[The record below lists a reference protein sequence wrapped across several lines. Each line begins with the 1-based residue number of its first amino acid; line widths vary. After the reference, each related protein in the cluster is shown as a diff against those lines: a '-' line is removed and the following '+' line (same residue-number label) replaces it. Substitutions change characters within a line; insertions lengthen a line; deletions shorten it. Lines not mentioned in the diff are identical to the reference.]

1 MIWVTTSVTRRL
13 EGRQKE
19 ITRRRQEMRKRVV
32 LMNKH
37 CRCTG
42 LIMPGVLAVALILT
56 SASAVLAQSAGAD
69 SEKRLSVIDANPSL
83 LPNSSLG
90 KYFDPQ
96 AAITVD
102 QAVAY
107 ALEHNGEL
115 LAARKEIDAAS
126 ALVMQAGLRA
136 NPKVDASVSKTITGT
151 DNNIIVNGMLP
162 LELGGRRPARIKV
175 AERELEMRRQ
185 DVSNRERILAADV
198 RAKFGEALAAILKL
212 GFDEDLIATSLRGYN
227 LVAARVTEGGT
238 APLEQNMLLVELNRL
253 RSMRETAEGKAQ
265 IEMLELRNLIGMTP
279 EEPLRLRGD
288 FNDLITPLS
297 PLAQATERALSER
310 PDLKLAKAAENFAEA
325 RIEQA
330 RSEGRLDA
338 SLIAG
343 YQRMDFGYPLSGIND
358 AGQLRPIQATFHY
371 FTVGVSLDLPVR
383 NKNQGA
389 IEAALAEA
397 EGAKRRREFLELT
410 VRREV
415 ASAYAQYNSSARAA
429 EIFRVGVKDQAN
441 ANLDVVRQTY
451 ELGSKTLIDYLGE
464 QRRFIDLQNGYID
477 ALLDTYKARV
487 EIERATASS
496 TAIRQQVTQR

>member
-1 MIWVTTSVTRRL
+1 
-13 EGRQKE
+13 
-19 ITRRRQEMRKRVV
+19 
-32 LMNKH
+32 MNKH
-37 CRCTG
+37 HSGRGFT
-42 LIMPGVLAVALILT
+42 IASVLAAAQIL
-56 SASAVLAQSAGAD
+56 SGASAVLAQARAAD
-69 SEKRLSVIDANPSL
+69 SEKPLSVLNASVSL
-83 LPNSSLG
+83 PTNSSLT

-96 AAITVD
+96 TGITVD
-102 QAVAY
+102 EAVAY

-115 LAARKEIDAAS
+115 QAARKEIDAAS
-126 ALVMQAGLRA
+126 ALVKQSTLRA
-136 NPKVDASVSKTITGT
+136 NPKLDASVAKTIMGR
-151 DNNIIVNGMLP
+151 DNNVTVNGMLP

-175 AERELEMRRQ
+175 AERELDMRRQ
-185 DVSNRERILAADV
+185 DVANRERMLAADV
-198 RAKFGEALAAILKL
+198 RAKFGGALAALHKL
-212 GFDEDLIATSLRGYN
+212 GFDEDLIATSQRGYN

-238 APLEQNMLLVELNRL
+238 APLEQNMVLVELNRL
-253 RSMRETAEGKAQ
+253 RSTRETAEGKAQ

-288 FNDLITPLS
+288 FNDLIAPLS
-297 PLAQATERALSER
+297 PLAEATERALSER
-310 PDLKLAKAAENFAEA
+310 PDLKLAKAAESFAEA

-330 RSEGRLDA
+330 RAEGRLDA
-338 SLIAG
+338 SLTAG
-343 YQRMDFGYPLSGIND
+343 YQRMDSSYSLNGVND
-358 AGQLRPIQATFHY
+358 AGQLRPIQGTFNY
-371 FTVGVSLDLPVR
+371 FTVGVSLELPVR
-383 NKNQGA
+383 NKNQGT
-389 IEAALAEA
+389 IEAAVAQA

-415 ASAYAQYNSSARAA
+415 ASAYAQYNSTSRAA

-496 TAIRQQVTQR
+496 TATIRQVTH

>member
-1 MIWVTTSVTRRL
+1 
-13 EGRQKE
+13 
-19 ITRRRQEMRKRVV
+19 
-32 LMNKH
+32 
-37 CRCTG
+37 
-42 LIMPGVLAVALILT
+42 
-56 SASAVLAQSAGAD
+56 VLAQSNNA
-69 SEKRLSVIDANPSL
+69 SVEKSLSAVTVNLSLAPS
-83 LPNSSLG
+83 SAVAR
-90 KYFDPQ
+90 YADPQ
-96 AAITVD
+96 TGLTVD

-115 LAARKEIDAAS
+115 LAARKEIDAAN
-126 ALVMQAGLRA
+126 ALVKQATLRA
-136 NPKVDASVSKTITGT
+136 NPKVDASVSKTITET
-151 DNNIIVNGMLP
+151 DNNVTLNGMLP
-162 LELGGRRPARIKV
+162 LELGGRRPARIRV

-185 DVSNRERILAADV
+185 DVANRERMLAADV

-212 GFDEDLIATSLRGYN
+212 GFDEDLITTSQRGYN

-238 APLEQNMLLVELNRL
+238 APLEQNMVLVELNRL
-253 RSMRETAEGKAQ
+253 RSNRETAEGKTQ
-265 IEMLELRNLIGMTP
+265 IEMLELRNLIGMAP
-279 EEPLRLRGD
+279 DEPLRLRGD

-297 PLAQATERALSER
+297 SLLEATDRALSDR
-310 PDLKLAKAAENFAEA
+310 PDLKLAKAAESFAEA

-330 RSEGRLDA
+330 RAEGKLDA
-338 SLIAG
+338 SLTAG
-343 YQRMDFGYPLSGIND
+343 YQRMDSSYPLNGINE
-358 AGQLRPIQATFHY
+358 AGQISPIRSTFHY
-371 FTVGVSLDLPVR
+371 FTVGISLELPVR

-389 IEAALAEA
+389 IEAAVAESEA
-397 EGAKRRREFLELT
+397 AKRRREFLELT

-415 ASAYAQYNSSARAA
+415 ASAYAQYNSTARAA

-496 TAIRQQVTQR
+496 TTIRQQVTQR

>member
-1 MIWVTTSVTRRL
+1 MNRICTLRVSMAGILGLVQVTV
-13 EGRQKE
+13 G
-19 ITRRRQEMRKRVV
+19 
-32 LMNKH
+32 
-37 CRCTG
+37 
-42 LIMPGVLAVALILT
+42 AA
-56 SASAVLAQSAGAD
+56 AVLAQSNTKSVEDGI
-69 SEKRLSVIDANPSL
+69 SVMNVNLSLDPRSAVAR
-83 LPNSSLG
+83 
-90 KYFDPQ
+90 YADPQ
-96 AAITVD
+96 MGLTVD

-126 ALVMQAGLRA
+126 ALIKQASLRA
-136 NPKVDASVSKTITGT
+136 NPKLDTSVSKTITGT
-151 DNNIIVNGMLP
+151 DNNITVNGMLP
-162 LELGGRRPARIKV
+162 LELGGRRPARTKV
-175 AERELEMRRQ
+175 AEGELEMRRQ
-185 DVSNRERILAADV
+185 DVANRERMLAADV

-212 GFDEDLIATSLRGYN
+212 GFDEDLIATSQRGYN

-238 APLEQNMLLVELNRL
+238 APLEQNMVLVELNRL
-253 RSMRETAEGKAQ
+253 RSTRETAEGKAQ
-265 IEMLELRNLIGMTP
+265 IEMLELRNLVGMTP
-279 EEPLRLRGD
+279 DQPLRLSGD
-288 FNDLITPLS
+288 FGGVVSPVSPITE
-297 PLAQATERALSER
+297 ATEQALAER
-310 PDLKLAKAAENFAEA
+310 PDLKLAKAAESFAEA

-330 RSEGRLDA
+330 RAEGRLDA

-343 YQRMDFGYPLSGIND
+343 YQRMDFSFPLNGIND
-358 AGQLRPIQATFHY
+358 AGQLSPIRSTFHY
-371 FTVGVSLDLPVR
+371 FTVGVTLDLPVR

-389 IEAALAEA
+389 IEAAVAQA

-415 ASAYAQYNSSARAA
+415 ASAYAQYNSAARAA

-487 EIERATASS
+487 AIERATASS
-496 TAIRQQVTQR
+496 TATRQQVTQK

>member
-1 MIWVTTSVTRRL
+1 MNRHGI
-13 EGRQKE
+13 GRV
-19 ITRRRQEMRKRVV
+19 I
-32 LMNKH
+32 
-37 CRCTG
+37 
-42 LIMPGVLAVALILT
+42 IAGVLASAEIL
-56 SASAVLAQSAGAD
+56 ASAAGLLAQSSTAGAEN
-69 SEKRLSVIDANPSL
+69 SFYGARVNRLVVQRSAVAR
-83 LPNSSLG
+83 
-90 KYFDPQ
+90 YADPQ
-96 AAITVD
+96 AGLTVD

-115 LAARKEIDAAS
+115 LAAKKDIDAAS
-126 ALVMQAGLRA
+126 ALLKQAGLRA

-151 DNNIIVNGMLP
+151 DNNITVNGMLP
-162 LELGGRRPARIKV
+162 LELGGRRSARIKV

-185 DVSNRERILAADV
+185 DVANRERTLAADV

-212 GFDEDLIATSLRGYN
+212 GFDEDLIATSQRGYN

-238 APLEQNMLLVELNRL
+238 APLEQNMVLVELNRL
-253 RSMRETAEGKAQ
+253 RSMRETAEGKVQ

-279 EEPLRLRGD
+279 DEPLRLRGD
-288 FNDLITPLS
+288 FTDVMN
-297 PLAQATERALSER
+297 PLAPLAEATERALSQR
-310 PDLKLAKAAENFAEA
+310 PDLKLAGVAESFAGA

-330 RSEGRLDA
+330 RAEGRIDA
-338 SLIAG
+338 SLTAG
-343 YQRMDFGYPLSGIND
+343 YQRMDSSYPLNGIND
-358 AGQLRPIQATFHY
+358 AGQLSPIRSTFHY
-371 FTVGVSLDLPVR
+371 FTVGVSLELPVR
-383 NKNQGA
+383 NKNQGV
-389 IEAALAEA
+389 IEAAVAEA

-415 ASAYAQYNSSARAA
+415 ASAYAQYNSAARAA

-496 TAIRQQVTQR
+496 TTTIQQVTER

>member
-1 MIWVTTSVTRRL
+1 MNNQWSA
-13 EGRQKE
+13 
-19 ITRRRQEMRKRVV
+19 RVF
-32 LMNKH
+32 
-37 CRCTG
+37 
-42 LIMPGVLAVALILT
+42 LIASVLAIAQILPG
-56 SASAVLAQSAGAD
+56 ASSVLAQSSAAD
-69 SEKRLSVIDANPSL
+69 SERRLSVINTGLSLPS
-83 LPNSSLG
+83 NSSLT

-96 AAITVD
+96 TGFTVD
-102 QAVAY
+102 QAVTY

-126 ALVMQAGLRA
+126 ALVKQAALRA
-136 NPKVDASVSKTITGT
+136 NPKMDASISKTITGK
-151 DNNIIVNGMLP
+151 DNNVTVNGMLP
-162 LELGGRRPARIKV
+162 LELGGRRPARVRV

-198 RAKFGEALAAILKL
+198 RVKFGEALVAIIKL
-212 GFDEDLIATSLRGYN
+212 GFDEDLIATSQRSYN

-238 APLEQNMLLVELNRL
+238 APLEQNMVLVELNRL

-265 IEMLELRNLIGMTP
+265 IEMLELRNLIGMSI

-288 FNDLITPLS
+288 FNDVIVPLPTLS
-297 PLAQATERALSER
+297 DSTELALSER
-310 PDLKLAKAAENFAEA
+310 PDLKLAKAAEKFAEA

-330 RSEGRLDA
+330 RAEGSLDA

-343 YQRMDFGYPLSGIND
+343 YQRMDFGYPLNGIND
-358 AGQLRPIQATFHY
+358 AGQLRPIQGTFHY
-371 FTVGVSLDLPVR
+371 FTVGLSLDLPVR

-389 IEAALAEA
+389 VEAAVAEA

-415 ASAYAQYNSSARAA
+415 ASAYARYNSTARAA

-477 ALLDTYKARV
+477 ALLDTYKASV
-487 EIERATASS
+487 EIQRVVASPIAT
-496 TAIRQQVTQR
+496 RQQVTQR

>member
-1 MIWVTTSVTRRL
+1 
-13 EGRQKE
+13 
-19 ITRRRQEMRKRVV
+19 
-32 LMNKH
+32 MNKH
-37 CRCTG
+37 PSSRT
-42 LIMPGVLAVALILT
+42 LIIASVLALAQTLS
-56 SASAVLAQSAGAD
+56 SAPAVLAQSSDGD
-69 SEKRLSVIDANPSL
+69 SDKRLSVINASLPLPS
-83 LPNSSLG
+83 NSSLT

-96 AAITVD
+96 TGLTVE

-126 ALVMQAGLRA
+126 ALVKQAMLRA

-151 DNNIIVNGMLP
+151 DNNITLIGMLP
-162 LELGGRRPARIKV
+162 LELGGRRPARIRV

-185 DVSNRERILAADV
+185 DVSNRERMLAADV

-212 GFDEDLIATSLRGYN
+212 GFDEDLIATSQRGYS

-238 APLEQNMLLVELNRL
+238 APLEQNMVLVELNRL

-265 IEMLELRNLIGMTP
+265 IEMLELRNLMGMTP
-279 EEPLRLRGD
+279 EEPLSLRGD
-288 FNDLITPLS
+288 FNDVIAPL
-297 PLAQATERALSER
+297 PALADATELALSGR
-310 PDLKLAKAAENFAEA
+310 PDLKLAKAAESFAEA

-330 RSEGRLDA
+330 RTEGRLDA
-338 SLIAG
+338 SLTAG
-343 YQRMDFGYPLSGIND
+343 YQRMAFGYPLNGIND
-358 AGQLRPIQATFHY
+358 AGQLGPIQGTFHY

-389 IEAALAEA
+389 IEAAVAEM

-415 ASAYAQYNSSARAA
+415 ASAYAQYNSTARAA

-464 QRRFIDLQNGYID
+464 QRRFIDLQNSYID
-477 ALLDTYKARV
+477 ALLDAYKARV
-487 EIERATASS
+487 EIERAVAS
-496 TAIRQQVTQR
+496 TIATRQQVTQR

>member
-1 MIWVTTSVTRRL
+1 
-13 EGRQKE
+13 
-19 ITRRRQEMRKRVV
+19 
-32 LMNKH
+32 MNKPWSV
-37 CRCTG
+37 RAF
-42 LIMPGVLAVALILT
+42 LIASVLVVAEIVPG
-56 SASAVLAQSAGAD
+56 ASAVLAQSSAED
-69 SEKRLSVIDANPSL
+69 SETRLSVIKANLSMPS
-83 LPNSSLG
+83 NSSLT
-90 KYFDPQ
+90 KYFDQ
-96 AAITVD
+96 QTGITVD

-126 ALVMQAGLRA
+126 ALVKQSSLRA
-136 NPKVDASVSKTITGT
+136 NPKLDVSVAKTIVGR
-151 DNNIIVNGMLP
+151 DNNVTVNGMLP
-162 LELGGRRPARIKV
+162 LELGGRRLARIKV

-185 DVSNRERILAADV
+185 DLANRERTVAADV

-212 GFDEDLIATSLRGYN
+212 GFDEDLIATSQRGYQ

-238 APLEQNMLLVELNRL
+238 APLEQNMVLVELNRL
-253 RSMRETAEGKAQ
+253 RSTRETAEGKAQ

-279 EEPLRLRGD
+279 DEPLRLRGD

-297 PLAQATERALSER
+297 PLAEATERALSER
-310 PDLKLAKAAENFAEA
+310 PDLKLAKAAESFAEA

-330 RSEGRLDA
+330 RAEGRLDA
-338 SLIAG
+338 SVTAG
-343 YQRMDFGYPLSGIND
+343 YQRMDSSYSLNGIND
-358 AGQLRPIQATFHY
+358 AGQLRPIQGTFHY

-383 NKNQGA
+383 NKNQGT
-389 IEAALAEA
+389 IEAAIAQAEA
-397 EGAKRRREFLELT
+397 AKRRHEFLELT

-415 ASAYAQYNSSARAA
+415 ASAYAQYNSTSRAA

-487 EIERATASS
+487 EIERAVASPI
-496 TAIRQQVTQR
+496 AVRQQVTQR

>member
-1 MIWVTTSVTRRL
+1 MNRL
-13 EGRQKE
+13 C
-19 ITRRRQEMRKRVV
+19 ILRVS
-32 LMNKH
+32 MA
-37 CRCTG
+37 
-42 LIMPGVLAVALILT
+42 GVLA
-56 SASAVLAQSAGAD
+56 SAQIVVGPVAVLAQSIASPAESGRSVNVSLSLVPSAAVAKYAD
-69 SEKRLSVIDANPSL
+69 QQTGL
-83 LPNSSLG
+83 
-90 KYFDPQ
+90 
-96 AAITVD
+96 TVD

-107 ALEHNGEL
+107 ALDHNGEL

-126 ALVMQAGLRA
+126 ALVKQASLRA
-136 NPKVDASVSKTITGT
+136 NPKVDTSLAKTITGT
-151 DNNIIVNGMLP
+151 DNNISVNGMLP

-185 DVSNRERILAADV
+185 DVANRERMLAADV

-212 GFDEDLIATSLRGYN
+212 GFDEDLIATSQRGYN

-238 APLEQNMLLVELNRL
+238 APLEQNMVLVELNRL

-279 EEPLRLRGD
+279 DEPLRLRGD
-288 FNDLITPLS
+288 FNDVI
-297 PLAQATERALSER
+297 ATLPTLEDGTNRALSER
-310 PDLKLAKAAENFAEA
+310 PDLKLAKAAESFAEA

-343 YQRMDFGYPLSGIND
+343 YQRMDFGYPLNGVND
-358 AGQLRPIQATFHY
+358 AGQLRPIEGIFHY
-371 FTVGVSLDLPVR
+371 FTVGVSLELPVR

-389 IEAALAEA
+389 IEAAVAEA

-410 VRREV
+410 IRREV
-415 ASAYAQYNSSARAA
+415 ASAYAQYNSTARAA

-477 ALLDTYKARV
+477 VILDTYKARV
-487 EIERATASS
+487 EVERAIASPIA
-496 TAIRQQVTQR
+496 TRQQVTQR

>member
-1 MIWVTTSVTRRL
+1 MEMTVCCH
-13 EGRQKE
+13 Q
-19 ITRRRQEMRKRVV
+19 MRKRVEF
-32 LMNKH
+32 MNKH
-37 CRCTG
+37 RNVRRF
-42 LIMPGVLAVALILT
+42 IVASVLAVVQFVP
-56 SASAVLAQSAGAD
+56 SAFAVFAQSTAPD
-69 SEKRLSVIDANPSL
+69 SDKQIAVVNASLSGS
-83 LPNSSLG
+83 PNSSLT
-90 KYFDPQ
+90 KYSDPQ
-96 AAITVD
+96 TGSTVD
-102 QAVAY
+102 EAIAY

-126 ALVMQAGLRA
+126 ALVKQAALRA
-136 NPKVDASVSKTITGT
+136 NPKVDASVAKTIVGK
-151 DNNIIVNGMLP
+151 DNSITVNGMLP
-162 LELGGRRPARIKV
+162 LELGGRRPARIRV

-185 DVSNRERILAADV
+185 DVANRERILAADV

-212 GFDEDLIATSLRGYN
+212 GLDEEQIATSQRGYN

-238 APLEQNMLLVELNRL
+238 APLEQNMVLVELNRL

-279 EEPLRLRGD
+279 NEPLRLRGD
-288 FNDLITPLS
+288 FNDVIAPL
-297 PLAQATERALSER
+297 PTLADATERALTAR
-310 PDLKLAKAAENFAEA
+310 PDLKLAKAAESFAEA

-330 RSEGRLDA
+330 RSEGKLDA

-343 YQRMDFGYPLSGIND
+343 YQRMDFGYPLNGIND
-358 AGQLRPIQATFHY
+358 AGQLRPIQGTFHY
-371 FTVGVSLDLPVR
+371 FTFGVSLDMPVR

-397 EGAKRRREFLELT
+397 EAAKRRREFLELT

-415 ASAYAQYNSSARAA
+415 ASAYAQYNSTARAG

-487 EIERATASS
+487 EVERATASS
-496 TAIRQQVTQR
+496 TATIQQVTQR